1 MTAVL
6 EPLVPGPARDA
17 ENIVGGR
24 TLVAVQAVNIS
35 RLSTHPVPTVPGTL
49 IVVAGQGPKDSNG
62 AGKSSFIA
70 AITAL
75 LGDEQWRFA
84 SGARA
89 VAELLF
95 NAELAAQG
103 DSRWASADHGYIV
116 GVFDYAEPNGEDRLE
131 KGADKDPEKAGPE
144 KEGSDA
150 EHEPQD
156 GEADT
161 GEDGDTAVTVW
172 LRVNVDA
179 PHLEIRWRQGVWL
192 ASAPSEAGRVALADR
207 LWAGLPR
214 SAGRRDLVAKDLG
227 RVLYGGQV
235 RCVSFLSTS
244 VRSKV
249 ATNLLSQPLNE
260 IGPERIFSAIA
271 ALTGLDRELEA
282 ERRSRAEEHRERA
295 KAVEAAERLA
305 GWEREAAALLKT
317 FDRRDRARDEV
328 AAALRHW
335 RTRQARLLVDAA
347 DADAAHAAAQERL
360 RAEGEELAAAAKAAD
375 REIEQLTGGALDARV
390 GEADA
395 ALADLKGQAD
405 ELGADK
411 AVARNRLD
419 ELRRRVSAL
428 EERRREADGRDG
440 ETARAELAHAE
451 ARRDE
456 AQQEFGMARGAV
468 ARAERSLAEAE
479 AGESSA
485 PAQLR
490 ALAAAGIGAVGLL
503 DAVELAEDVRERW
516 EAALWPYREAVV
528 VATADLDAAAGALKD
543 LPGSMIVPADDA
555 PAGDAPGPAGAKP
568 ANAEPASAGR
578 AAEVP
583 ADTGPADDALAGDA
597 PADAVTAGNAS
608 VGDIRARAHPRG
620 VRCDLP
626 LGGFFASLENE
637 GVVIIGGFPEPVTGK
652 VARVQAA
659 RAALET
665 ANEALETAR
674 RATSDAAADVA
685 LAGRRLAGARAAAEL
700 DDVRG
705 RMAELRE
712 RLEELAGSESRLG
725 PRLGSAEQTLRR
737 LQAKA
742 DTRALEVDRLRGRK
756 EAHERERDRLRRA
769 ASELADKRA
778 ALGLDGL
785 EKDWGG
791 SREGAA
797 ERLSGLDDDEATWTP
812 AEWWHTAEKH
822 LSEALRRVFPDGPSD
837 EDMPE
842 EMRFLLRERAEGE
855 GRRTDREQATF
866 PRLVKAVEGYLR
878 QQEDYERHQRRQIEV
893 QLSGRRADLGK
904 AQTGA
909 REAAGAAE
917 AHRTALTAA
926 IRARLQRVSEE
937 FEKLDVAYGGYGATL
952 EFPTPEQPGDPEQ
965 EWRWRVTPKWRRSEG
980 QRHVPYNRRANTAL
994 MDEKAVK
1001 LVCAAALASSGGGRL
1016 CLVLDEL
1023 GRNLGKEHRK
1033 EAVAL
1038 FRKIGETHGITV
1050 IGALQDDM
1058 EPYAID
1064 ACGQYVKL
1072 RRSSDTMPYNE
1083 PPVVV
1088 GHDEH
1093 EPRVRRLAAL
1103 ITAARPA
1110 PDEGTMGESPETV

>member
-6 EPLVPGPARDA
+6 EPMVTARDT
-17 ENIVGGR
+17 ENVVGDR

-103 DSRWASADHGYIV
+103 DSQWASADHGYIV
-116 GVFDYAEPNGEDRLE
+116 GVFDYAEPVEE
-131 KGADKDPEKAGPE
+131 
-144 KEGSDA
+144 
-150 EHEPQD
+150 D
-156 GEADT
+156 GE
-161 GEDGDTAVTVW
+161 TAVTVW

-179 PHLEIRWRQGVWL
+179 PHLEIRWRQGVYL
-192 ASAPSEAGRVALADR
+192 ASAPSEADRVSLADR
-207 LWAGLPR
+207 LWASLPR
-214 SAGRRDLVAKDLG
+214 SAGRRDLVAKDLS
-227 RVLYGGQV
+227 RVLYGGRV

-260 IGPERIFSAIA
+260 ISPERIFSAIA

-282 ERRSRAEEHRERA
+282 ERTSRAEEHRERA
-295 KAVEAAERLA
+295 KAAEAAERLA
-305 GWEREAAALLKT
+305 EWEREAATLLKT

-335 RTRQARLLVDAA
+335 RTRQARLLVDASEA
-347 DADAAHAAAQERL
+347 DTAHAAEQERL
-360 RAEGEELAAAAKAAD
+360 HRESEELAAAAKAAE
-375 REIEQLTGGALDARV
+375 REIEQLTGGALDAQLQ
-390 GEADA
+390 EAGA
-395 ALADLKGQAD
+395 VLAELKGQAGK
-405 ELGADK
+405 LGADK
-411 AVARNRLD
+411 AVARDRLD

-428 EERRREADGRDG
+428 EERQREADGRDAD
-440 ETARAELAHAE
+440 TARAELAEAE

-456 AQQEFGMARGAV
+456 AQQEYGMAKGAV

-479 AGESSA
+479 AGASSA
-485 PAQLR
+485 PAQIR
-490 ALAAAGIGAVGLL
+490 ALAAEGIAAVGLL
-503 DAVELAEDVRERW
+503 DAVELAKDVRERW

-528 VATADLDAAAGALKD
+528 VGTDDLEAAVAALKG
-543 LPGSMIVPADDA
+543 LPGSMIVPAD
-555 PAGDAPGPAGAKP
+555 GA
-568 ANAEPASAGR
+568 
-578 AAEVP
+578 
-583 ADTGPADDALAGDA
+583 DALPEG
-597 PADAVTAGNAS
+597 
-608 VGDIRARAHPRG
+608 VG
-620 VRCDLP
+620 CEQP
-626 LGGFFASLENE
+626 LGRFFAALDGEGT
-637 GVVIIGGFPEPVTGK
+637 GVVIVSGFKEPVTGR

-659 RAALET
+659 KAAVD
-665 ANEALETAR
+665 AAGEALENAR
-674 RATSDAAADVA
+674 RATSDTAADVA
-685 LAGRRLAGARAAAEL
+685 LAARRLAGAQAAAEL
-700 DDVRG
+700 DEVRAT
-705 RMAELRE
+705 MTELRE
-712 RLEELAGSESRLG
+712 GLEELAGSESRLG
-725 PRLGSAEQTLRR
+725 PRLGSAEQALRR

-742 DTRALEVDRLRGRK
+742 DTRALEVDRLRGRR
-756 EAHERERDRLRRA
+756 ETHERERDRIRRA
-769 ASELADKRA
+769 SSELADKRA
-778 ALGLDGL
+778 ALGLGDL
-785 EKDWGG
+785 EKEWGG

-797 ERLSGLDDDEATWTP
+797 EWLSGLDDDEATWTP

-822 LSEALRRVFPDGPSD
+822 LSEALRRVFPDGTAD

-842 EMRFLLRERAEGE
+842 ETRFLLRERAEGE

-866 PRLVKAVEGYLR
+866 PRLVKAMEGYLR

-893 QLSGRRADLGK
+893 QLSARRADLEK
-904 AQTGA
+904 AQKGA
-909 REAAGAAE
+909 TEAAGAAE

-926 IRARLQRVSEE
+926 IRSRLQRVSEE
-937 FEKLDVAYGGYGATL
+937 FEKLDVTYGGYGATL

-965 EWRWRVTPKWRRSEG
+965 EWRWRVTPKWRRSDG
-980 QRHVPYNRRANTAL
+980 QRYVPYNRRANTAL

-1001 LVCAAALASSGGGRL
+1001 LVCAAALASSGGGRQAGVGPRQGAGSQL
-1016 CLVLDEL
+1016 VLVLDEL

-1088 GHDEH
+1088 GYDEH
-1093 EPRVRRLAAL
+1093 EPRVRKLAEQV
-1103 ITAARPA
+1103 TAARTEPVPGKPA
-1110 PDEGTMGESPETV
+1110 ESES